1 MSRYRKSIHQ
11 ALEEV
16 GEWQP
21 PTEPEV
27 LIEEAPIPTE
37 TGRELLKKRIA
48 HRKVE
53 KKELKYYPMGDVF
66 RGKLQ
71 KTTQHLKE
79 ALEIDSELDEAI
91 KWEVKVTGLPVFY
104 SDGKSK
110 GAVRVMLRKLLKH
123 PDDIISITR
132 TTSAELK
139 KIRRGQI
146 AGDEPGDE
154 DEDKNPVGPSYN
166 EEQELDELSPEL
178 AKRAYQGARKKR
190 QQIFNKSDETD
201 RIPNVKKQ
209 DRQAKK
215 FTAYAAKKESNLPP
229 HLSKFL
235 DKKGNPNKE
244 AQARIDAGRKK
255 RAAAAAKPKITDVTP
270 KGYGPNEEDEM
281 AIMSLDHKEAPRKL
295 KITQDG
301 LNALRAAR
309 DKPKPKPKPKTHV
322 HLTKA
327 GRKAIKDEV
336 ELDEAGRPR
345 GAAHIENTRFW
356 DLKDKEL
363 HYIIKDAGQAVQA
376 NPTSKKATQ
385 GPGNWSDQIND
396 AATVLYYRKKK
407 KIKVEKFEGPFT
419 APGSGSIAKQRKAK
433 ASDTNK
439 SIEQQVA
446 DARQESL
453 AFQEGEWDQMWKNAA
468 HSKPKMSFKQATA
481 FIDEVGLEKK
491 EKTNALKT
499 AKKWLK

>member
-1 MSRYRKSIHQ
+1 MSRYRKSIRQ
-11 ALEEV
+11 TLEEV

-27 LIEEAPIPTE
+27 LVEEAPIPTE

-48 HRKVE
+48 HKKVE
-53 KKELKYYPMGDVF
+53 RKEIKYYPMGDVF

-110 GAVRVMLRKLLKH
+110 GAVRLMLRKLLKH

-146 AGDEPGDE
+146 AGDEPGE

-166 EEQELDELSPEL
+166 
-178 AKRAYQGARKKR
+178 
-190 QQIFNKSDETD
+190 
-201 RIPNVKKQ
+201 
-209 DRQAKK
+209 
-215 FTAYAAKKESNLPP
+215 ESNLPP

-270 KGYGPNEEDEM
+270 KGYGPNEDVEDAYDYKAKKG
-281 AIMSLDHKEAPRKL
+281 AIA
-295 KITQDG
+295 
-301 LNALRAAR
+301 
-309 DKPKPKPKPKTHV
+309 
-322 HLTKA
+322 
-327 GRKAIKDEV
+327 
-336 ELDEAGRPR
+336 
-345 GAAHIENTRFW
+345 
-356 DLKDKEL
+356 
-363 HYIIKDAGQAVQA
+363 
-376 NPTSKKATQ
+376 
-385 GPGNWSDQIND
+385 
-396 AATVLYYRKKK
+396 
-407 KIKVEKFEGPFT
+407 
-419 APGSGSIAKQRKAK
+419 APGSGSIAKAKKAK
-433 ASDTNK
+433 ASDVTK
-439 SIEQQVA
+439 SIEQQMA
-446 DARQESL
+446 DARKESVE
-453 AFQEGEWDQMWKNAA
+453 FREGEWDSMWKNAA
-468 HSKPKMSFKQATA
+468 KSKPKMSFKQASE
-481 FIDEVGLEKK
+481 FVDEVGLDKK

>member
-1 MSRYRKSIHQ
+1 MTRYRKSIHK

-16 GEWQP
+16 SEWEAP
-21 PTEPEV
+21 KEPEV
-27 LIEEAPIPTE
+27 IVEEAPIPTE

-48 HRKVE
+48 HKKLE
-53 KKELKYYPMGDVF
+53 KKEIKYYPMGDVF

-71 KTTQHLKE
+71 KTTEYLKE
-79 ALEIDSELDEAI
+79 ALEINDELDEAV
-91 KWEVKVTGLPVFY
+91 KWEVKVSGLPVFY

-110 GAVRVMLRKLLKH
+110 GAVRQMLRKLLKH

-154 DEDKNPVGPSYN
+154 DEDKNPVGPNYN
-166 EEQELDELSPEL
+166 EEV
-178 AKRAYQGARKKR
+178 
-190 QQIFNKSDETD
+190 DETLD
-201 RIPNVKKQ
+201 LKKIRAQRKVK
-209 DRQAKK
+209 A
-215 FTAYAAKKESNLPP
+215 
-229 HLSKFL
+229 
-235 DKKGNPNKE
+235 
-244 AQARIDAGRKK
+244 AGRMKDIKK
-255 RAAAAAKPKITDVTP
+255 VFSKKTKPTKDMKVEP
-270 KGYGPNEEDEM
+270 RHDDPDRGYFED
-281 AIMSLDHKEAPRKL
+281 
-295 KITQDG
+295 
-301 LNALRAAR
+301 
-309 DKPKPKPKPKTHV
+309 
-322 HLTKA
+322 
-327 GRKAIKDEV
+327 V

-407 KIKVEKFEGPFT
+407 KIKVEGFEGPFT
-419 APGSGSIAKQRKAK
+419 APGSGSIAKPRKAK
-433 ASDTNK
+433 ASDANK
-439 SIEQQVA
+439 SIEQQMV
-446 DARQESL
+446 DARQESI
-453 AFQEGEWDQMWKNAA
+453 AFQEGEWDSMWKNAA
-468 HSKPKMSFKQATA
+468 KSKPKMSFKQAVE
-481 FIDEVGLEKK
+481 FVDEVGLDKK
-491 EKTNALKT
+491 EKKNALKT

>member
-1 MSRYRKSIHQ
+1 MSRYRKSIPQ
-11 ALEEV
+11 ALAEV

-27 LIEEAPIPTE
+27 LVEEAPIPTE
-37 TGRELLKKRIA
+37 TGRKLLKNRIA
-48 HRKVE
+48 HQKIE

-66 RGKLQ
+66 RGKLEQ
-71 KTTQHLKE
+71 ITNDLKE
-79 ALEIDSELDEAI
+79 ALEVDDELDEAV
-91 KWEVKVTGLPVFY
+91 KWEVKVSGLPVFY

-110 GAVRVMLRKLLKH
+110 GAVRQMLRKLLKH
-123 PDDIISITR
+123 PDDIQSINR
-132 TTSAELK
+132 VTSAELK

-154 DEDKNPVGPSYN
+154 DEDKNPVGASYN
-166 EEQELDELSPEL
+166 EEDEMAIMSLDHKEAPRKLKITPQGLEAFKQSRDDVELDELSPEL
-178 AKRAYQGARKKR
+178 AQRAYKGARKKR

-215 FTAYAAKKESNLPP
+215 FTAYAAKKE
-229 HLSKFL
+229 
-235 DKKGNPNKE
+235 
-244 AQARIDAGRKK
+244 
-255 RAAAAAKPKITDVTP
+255 DV
-270 KGYGPNEEDEM
+270 EM
-281 AIMSLDHKEAPRKL
+281 AIMSLDHKEPARKL
-295 KITQDG
+295 KITDKG
-301 LNALRAAR
+301 LDALRAAR
-309 DKPKPKPKPKTHV
+309 DKPKVKTV
-322 HLTKA
+322 VKLTKK
-327 GRKAIKDEV
+327 GREAIKDEV

-433 ASDTNK
+433 ASDANK

-468 HSKPKMSFKQATA
+468 HSKPKMSFKQAVE
-481 FIDEVGLEKK
+481 FVDEVGLEKK
-491 EKTNALKT
+491 EKKNALKT

>member
-11 ALEEV
+11 TLEEV

-27 LIEEAPIPTE
+27 LVEEAPIPTE
-37 TGRELLKKRIA
+37 TGRKLLKNRIA
-48 HRKVE
+48 HQKVE

-66 RGKLQ
+66 RGRLQ
-71 KTTQHLKE
+71 KTTQYLKE
-79 ALEIDSELDEAI
+79 ALELDDELVEAV
-91 KWEVKVTGLPVFY
+91 KWEVKVSGLPVFY

-110 GAVRVMLRKLLKH
+110 GAVRQMLRKLLKH
-123 PDDIISITR
+123 PDDIQSITR

-166 EEQELDELSPEL
+166 EATLPPHLSKFVDKKGNLTPDAAKRVAAGRKKDKPKYKIVDRTPKGYGPNEEDEMAIMSLDHKEPPRKLKNTQQGLEAFKQSRDEVELDELSPEL
-178 AKRAYQGARKKR
+178 ANRAYRGARKKR

-215 FTAYAAKKESNLPP
+215 FTAYAAKKE
-229 HLSKFL
+229 
-235 DKKGNPNKE
+235 D
-244 AQARIDAGRKK
+244 
-255 RAAAAAKPKITDVTP
+255 
-270 KGYGPNEEDEM
+270 
-281 AIMSLDHKEAPRKL
+281 
-295 KITQDG
+295 
-301 LNALRAAR
+301 
-309 DKPKPKPKPKTHV
+309 
-322 HLTKA
+322 
-327 GRKAIKDEV
+327 V

-363 HYIIKDAGQAVQA
+363 HYIIKDAGKAIQA
-376 NPTSKKATQ
+376 NPTAKKATQ
-385 GPGNWSDQIND
+385 GPGNWSDQVND
-396 AATVLYYRKKK
+396 AATVLYYRKNK
-407 KIKVEKFEGPFT
+407 KIKVEAFEGPFT
-419 APGSGSIAKQRKAK
+419 APGSGSIAKPRKAK
-433 ASDTNK
+433 ASDANK

-446 DARQESL
+446 DARKESV
-453 AFQEGEWDQMWKNAA
+453 AFQEDEWSTMWKNAA
-468 HSKPKMSFKQATA
+468 KEKPKMSFKQATEVV
-481 FIDEVGLEKK
+481 DEVGLDKK
-491 EKTNALKT
+491 EKIDALKT
-499 AKKWLK
+499 AKKWLKT